1 MSSAS
6 NKSEE
11 FDGSVWT
18 NGGDM
23 LAGKR
28 SHAAAGTQT
37 AAVAIGGEGTQ
48 VNCQEY
54 NGTCWVAGGDMTG
67 SGKRQHASFG
77 TLTTAIAMGGQ
88 GYLATAEQYDGSS
101 WSAIDSMPAG
111 RKIFATF
118 GSATAGIAA
127 GGQVSGDGSINITYK
142 YVTDTLTARTL
153 TNS

>member
-54 NGTCWVAGGDMTG
+54 NGTCWVAGGDMLG
-67 SGKRQHASFG
+67 SGRKQTSAFG
-77 TLTTAIAMGGQ
+77 TLTTAIVMGGH
-88 GYLATAEQYDGSS
+88 GYLTTAEQYDATC
-101 WSAIDSMPAG
+101 WSAVDSMSVGKAN
-111 RKIFATF
+111 FAAF
-118 GSATAGIAA
+118 GSAGTGLAAA
-127 GGQVSGDGSINITYK
+127 GQASSGAVTTNEK
-142 YVTDTLTARTL
+142 YGESVAARTVTD
-153 TNS
+153 S